1 MLRYMA
7 AGAVQMAGAEG
18 ADIPIA
24 LHLDHGDSFELAK
37 SCIDSG
43 FSSVM
48 LDGSHHPFDCNR
60 SQVQGS
66 TFKVEEWIL
75 IKKMSD
81 RIYRIIWIER
91 PSA

>member
-7 AGAVQMAGAEG
+7 AGAVQMTRAEG
-18 ADIPIA
+18 TDIPIA

-66 TFKVEEWIL
+66 TFKVKDKEGF
-75 IKKMSD
+75 KDPKS
-81 RIYRIIWIER
+81 
-91 PSA
+91 